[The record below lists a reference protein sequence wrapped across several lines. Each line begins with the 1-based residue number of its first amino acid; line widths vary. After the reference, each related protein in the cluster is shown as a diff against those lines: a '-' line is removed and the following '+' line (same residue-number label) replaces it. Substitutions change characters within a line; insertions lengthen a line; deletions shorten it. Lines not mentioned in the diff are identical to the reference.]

1 MDVIALSRPG
11 RFGSLTVHDP
21 AVGAPCGICA
31 GAMKVGD
38 IPALIEE
45 SGGNEGRPPGEA
57 RTVHETCLRVT
68 GAWETY

>member
-21 AVGAPCGICA
+21 AVGEPCGLCA

-38 IPALIEE
+38 IPALIEA
-45 SGGNEGRPPGEA
+45 SGNEGGPPAEPL
-57 RTVHETCLRVT
+57 TVHETCLRVT
-68 GAWETY
+68 RARQMQ